1 MSPAPRRRR
10 HRRRCLQVPHPPG
23 RLLVSVSGPRPADTF
38 CGRTPAPTLTLTLT
52 QTPTPPP
59 HPTPT
64 PPSQIPGVPIMYLAK
79 HRYTI
84 ERLPEAT
91 VGGAP
96 R

>member
-1 MSPAPRRRR
+1 MSPPLFLFALAIANFLCASLRPATTPPLNTASTHHHYHLVDTHHTTSTSCRD
-10 HRRRCLQVPHPPG
+10 LSHPP
-23 RLLVSVSGPRPADTF
+23 P
-38 CGRTPAPTLTLTLT
+38 
-52 QTPTPPP
+52 
-59 HPTPT
+59 
-64 PPSQIPGVPIMYLAK
+64 QIPGVPIMYLAQ